1 MENNQD
7 FKLLEKQIE
16 NNITDWYPFKDDT
29 DYIILKDFS
38 KDNIEELE
46 LSANNL
52 KENGKI
58 LILMDNNLS
67 VNSICTNNIDKDK
80 LFNRKEI
87 ENILD
92 KNGLIYRKFYYPLP
106 DCKMT
111 NVIFTDKHLPDRETI
126 TRNIKFYEE
135 NEIEKN
141 AQNTEFKK
149 ILDQDSNLFKI
160 FANSFFIECSKNQFE
175 DNEIEFVSFSNMRK
189 EEYRIKT
196 IIKGDKVYKQAG
208 NDLSKGHIEQIKKN
222 IDILNKVN
230 LNTLDRYED
239 TTIISSYQEN
249 RDTLDKNIID
259 KLKNGQV
266 DDVKILINDL
276 FKELKEK
283 LIIVNPEI
291 NVFDKYEIKYEQKN
305 IENLT
310 FIKYGLWDTIFQN
323 IFFIDDQY
331 FFYDQEWIEENMPIE
346 FIIYRAFKYNQEL
359 QNFLDVKEIY
369 KDFNINEENL
379 KLFIDLDNKLQ
390 EKTRSEL
397 NWKLHTNS
405 INIYKD
411 SNIIQNL
418 KEQSNQKEQERKNIE
433 EDCKKL
439 LNEKDSRIKFLEDNM
454 EQTCT
459 LLKQKEEELERIKNS
474 TSWKITEPLR
484 KIRKNIKLL

>member
-1 MENNQD
+1 
-7 FKLLEKQIE
+7 
-16 NNITDWYPFKDDT
+16 
-29 DYIILKDFS
+29 
-38 KDNIEELE
+38 
-46 LSANNL
+46 
-52 KENGKI
+52 
-58 LILMDNNLS
+58 
-67 VNSICTNNIDKDK
+67 
-80 LFNRKEI
+80 
-87 ENILD
+87 
-92 KNGLIYRKFYYPLP
+92 
-106 DCKMT
+106 
-111 NVIFTDKHLPDRETI
+111 
-126 TRNIKFYEE
+126 
-135 NEIEKN
+135 
-141 AQNTEFKK
+141 
-149 ILDQDSNLFKI
+149 
-160 FANSFFIECSKNQFE
+160 
-175 DNEIEFVSFSNMRK
+175 MRK

-222 IDILNKVN
+222 IDILNEVN

-259 KLKNGQV
+259 KLKNGQA

-331 FFYDQEWIEENMPIE
+331 FFYDQEWVEENMPIE

-359 QNFLDVKEIY
+359 QNFLDVQEIY

-379 KLFIDLDNKLQ
+379 KLFADLDNKLQ

-397 NWKLHTNS
+397 NWKLHRNS
-405 INIYKD
+405 INMQTID
-411 SNIIQNL
+411 NIIQNL
-418 KEQSNQKEQERKNIE
+418 KEESNQKEQERKNIE
-433 EDCKKL
+433 DDCKKL

-454 EQTCT
+454 EQTCN
-459 LLKQKEEELERIKNS
+459 LLRQKEEEIERMKNS

-484 KIRKNIKLL
+484 KIRRL

>member
-7 FKLLEKQIE
+7 FEILQKQIE
-16 NNITDWYPFKDDT
+16 NNITDWYPFEQNI

-38 KDNIEELE
+38 KENIKELE
-46 LSANNL
+46 FSASNL

-67 VNSICTNNIDKDK
+67 VNSVCTNNSNNDK

-87 ENILD
+87 EDILD

-106 DCKMT
+106 DWKMT
-111 NVIFTDKHLPDRETI
+111 NVIFTDKHLPDMETI

-141 AQNTEFKK
+141 HQNAEFKK
-149 ILDQDSNLFKI
+149 ILDQDPNLFKI
-160 FANSFFIECSKNQFE
+160 FANSFFIECSKTEFK

-196 IIKGDKVYKQAG
+196 IIKGDKVFKQAG
-208 NDLSKGHIEQIKKN
+208 NYLSKEHIEQIKKN
-222 IDILNKVN
+222 IDILNEVN

-239 TTIISSYQEN
+239 ATIISSYQEN

-266 DDVKILINDL
+266 DDAKILISDL

-283 LIIVNPEI
+283 LIIVNPEK
-291 NVFDKYEIKYEQKN
+291 NVFDKYEIKYEQQN

-310 FIKYGLWDTIFQN
+310 FVKYGLWDAIFQN
-323 IFFIDDQY
+323 IFFIDSKY
-331 FFYDQEWIEENMPIE
+331 FFYDQEWMEENVPIE

-359 QNFLDVKEIY
+359 QNFLDVQEIY
-369 KDFNINEENL
+369 NDFNINEENL
-379 KLFIDLDNKLQ
+379 KLFMDLDNKLQ
-390 EKTRSEL
+390 EETRSEL
-397 NWKLHTNS
+397 NWKLHRNS
-405 INIYKD
+405 ININTIYD
-411 SNIIQNL
+411 IIQNL
-418 KEQSNQKEQERKNIE
+418 KEESKQKEQERKNIE

-454 EQTCT
+454 EQTCN
-459 LLKQKEEELERIKNS
+459 LLRQKEEEVERIKNS

-484 KIRKNIKLL
+484 KLRRL